1 MTTFMEK
8 LNAACESRRSL
19 LCVGLDPDPE
29 RMPVKNLFQ
38 FNRAIVDA
46 TADLVCAYK
55 PNTAFFEALGLDG
68 LMALK
73 HTVEYIRE
81 VAGDLVVI
89 GDSKRGEIA
98 PVMKAYYQAMFDMWG
113 VDAMTVSPYM
123 GYDSVEPFLAYAD
136 KGIFALCRTS
146 NASAGDFQDL
156 MAPLDGTNRPIY
168 QHVALKYREWNTAGN
183 MGLVIGATYA
193 GELREVRELCPD
205 MPFLIPGVGAQGGDL
220 EEVVRAGT
228 DRNGRLAIIN
238 SSRTIIYASNGK
250 DFPEAARREAA
261 RMRDQINAVLEQE
274 GKGWSSS

>member
-1 MTTFMEK
+1 MTSFIER
-8 LNAACESRRSL
+8 LQAACESRRSL
-19 LCVGLDPDPE
+19 VCVGLDPDPE
-29 RMPVKNLFQ
+29 RMPIKNMFQ
-38 FNRAIVDA
+38 FNRAIIDA

-55 PNTAFFEALGLDG
+55 PNIAFFEAQGLDG
-68 LMALK
+68 LVALK

-81 VAGDLVVI
+81 VADDLVVI

-146 NASAGDFQDL
+146 NESAGDFQDL
-156 MAPLDGTNRPIY
+156 MAPLGGRDRPIY

-193 GELREVRELCPD
+193 HELREVRELCPD
-205 MPFLIPGVGAQGGDL
+205 MAFLIPGVGAQGGDL

-228 DRNGRLAIIN
+228 DSNGRLAIIN
-238 SSRTIIYASNGK
+238 SSRTIIYASDGK
-250 DFPEAARREAA
+250 DFPEAARRVAA

-274 GKGWSSS
+274 GKGWS